1 MIVENWKVNLLNN
14 KYLIKLIIEIVKN
27 YIITENNKI
36 IIYFKSIIRKMI
48 NILNIKIE
56 ENIKNVTLNNI

>member
-1 MIVENWKVNLLNN
+1 M
-14 KYLIKLIIEIVKN
+14 IKLIIEIVKN